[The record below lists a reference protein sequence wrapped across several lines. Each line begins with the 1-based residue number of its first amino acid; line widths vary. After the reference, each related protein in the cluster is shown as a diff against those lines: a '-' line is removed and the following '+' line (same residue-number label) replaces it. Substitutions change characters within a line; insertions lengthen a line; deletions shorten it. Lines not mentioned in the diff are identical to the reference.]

1 MCVVFF
7 FLRIR
12 RPPRSTRTDTLFP
25 YTTLFRSN
33 SRVLG
38 SRTSVGEGL
47 LVPRVVEQGAE
58 RIAIRVLGDYD
69 DVPGLAVLAPQ
80 RSGCDALGEEPS
92 PGRLQA
98 RAAGAC
104 VLHHR
109 LESRSSIG
117 ASVRAD
123 GTLAEAEEVPR

>member
-1 MCVVFF
+1 MAM
-7 FLRIR
+7 
-12 RPPRSTRTDTLFP
+12 
-25 YTTLFRSN
+25 
-33 SRVLG
+33 RVLG
-38 SRTSVGEGL
+38 V
-47 LVPRVVEQGAE
+47 
-58 RIAIRVLGDYD
+58 YD

-117 ASVRAD
+117 ESVRAD
-123 GTLAEAEEVPR
+123 GLLAEAEEVHERRSEARRVGKECVSTCRSRLSP